1 MRTRLVD
8 LVDVNNSI
16 RGKAPTDWGTSLVL
30 IAMALGGCSHALS
43 EQSAGSI
50 SSVTALTGGAL
61 ASLRPKASPELVA
74 KIVAQEQ
81 ALAGGQSTVEQTKSA
96 FTGLNGLGTRTLPKV
111 STDPIA
117 PPAEEVEPAGAV
129 VSPVGPNQDGVAAG
143 DDIGAQNSAFAGSYQ
158 SNYNSAPV
166 PPPGGLS
173 GTLIPPPPAV
183 TLTTQAQT
191 ANPGPDPSN
200 PYLNPYAFFQYMN
213 ANGMAFPGQQQPA
226 AEARPSGLFGNG
238 GRPSANYGDN
248 SLSSSKSKREQ
259 NFLPITPTGME
270 PRSAYKQRDDLKIL
284 WKGLLSSNNVSAID
298 PKTIT
303 QLSKLAVGLPP
314 ESTRGNFSITQRQI
328 NAIFKPNVA
337 EVDRRAMPE
346 IHKLQ
351 ADLVQAYSRYLYT
364 YNKFALAQQSVSARK
379 QEVEVADSASEQQRA
394 AADLAQAQTELDNAK
409 DDMHSA
415 QIELAQASSPSAA
428 RAVVSKVSGVAPGL
442 ESLVAADQD
451 SQSNSHKTM
460 ISGLVGS
467 FESVFTFKHGKSQ
480 TKASDQQDNSEVAA
494 PDVSAKDSAV
504 QKGAKTKKSDEK
516 VKVANDNAK
525 KNNRKNSEL
534 AKKTPTVEQA
544 VSENEKEQDLS
555 PAPSDKE
562 LASAA
567 PADPTPSPESATT
580 SSASPVTFTL
590 KGVNVSARK
599 SILTVAIKNTGSDAF
614 NFSPDV
620 ISVSDGNHKLS
631 DAALRADFDSTF
643 IQPDQEVKGTITI
656 FGRPWSDRL
665 SVALSDGGHN
675 IQLRR

>member
-1 MRTRLVD
+1 LI
-8 LVDVNNSI
+8 DVNNPI
-16 RGKAPTDWGTSLVL
+16 RRKTPTDWGISIVF
-30 IAMALGGCSHALS
+30 IAIALGGCSNALS
-43 EQSAGSI
+43 EQSGGSI
-50 SSVTALTGGAL
+50 SSTTAATGGAL

-81 ALAGGQSTVEQTKSA
+81 ALAGGQSAIGQTKSP

-111 STDPIA
+111 SIDPIA
-117 PPAEEVEPAGAV
+117 PPAEEVEPAGAM
-129 VSPVGPNQDGVAAG
+129 VSPVGPNQDSVAAAN
-143 DDIGAQNSAFAGSYQ
+143 DMTAQNSTLAVSYQ
-158 SNYNSAPV
+158 SNYNAVPA

-183 TLTTQAQT
+183 TLSTQAQ
-191 ANPGPDPSN
+191 AVSPSSDPNN

-226 AEARPSGLFGNG
+226 PEARPSGLFGNG
-238 GRPSANYGDN
+238 GKSSARD
-248 SLSSSKSKREQ
+248 SDDSRSSGKSKGE
-259 NFLPITPTGME
+259 NFVPITPTGME

-303 QLSKLAVGLPP
+303 QLSKLAVGLPS
-314 ESTRGNFSITQRQI
+314 ETTRGNFSITQRQV
-328 NAIFKPNVA
+328 NAIFKPDIA
-337 EVDRRAMPE
+337 GVDRRAMPE
-346 IHKLQ
+346 IHKRQ

-379 QEVEVADSASEQQRA
+379 QEVEVADSASEKQRA

-415 QIELAQASSPSAA
+415 QIELAQTSSPSAA

-460 ISGLVGS
+460 IGGLVGS
-467 FESVFTFKHGKSQ
+467 FESVFPFKHGKSQ
-480 TKASDQQDNSEVAA
+480 TKATNKQSDSEDNSEVAA
-494 PDVSAKDSAV
+494 QDVSAKDAAV
-504 QKGAKTKKSDEK
+504 KKGAKAKKSDEK
-516 VKVANDNAK
+516 VKVADDNTKK
-525 KNNRKNSEL
+525 KNHKNSEL
-534 AKKTPTVEQA
+534 AKKQLTSDKA
-544 VSENEKEQDLS
+544 VSEAEKEQDLS

-567 PADPTPSPESATT
+567 PADPTPFPKNAAT
-580 SSASPVTFTL
+580 SSSSPVSFTL

-620 ISVSDGNHKLS
+620 ISVSDGNHKLP
-631 DAALRADFDSTF
+631 DAAMRADFDSTF

-665 SVALSDGGHN
+665 AVALSDGGHS